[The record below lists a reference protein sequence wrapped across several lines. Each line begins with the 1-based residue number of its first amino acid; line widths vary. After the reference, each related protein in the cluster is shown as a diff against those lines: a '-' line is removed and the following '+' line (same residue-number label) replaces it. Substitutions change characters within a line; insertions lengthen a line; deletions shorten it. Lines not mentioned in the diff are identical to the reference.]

1 MPYKLSA
8 SLSNHSSDV
17 RAVAS
22 PSNDLVLSAS
32 RDKTVRS
39 WTRTSSNAFSQDY
52 TFRAGNKFLNAITYI
67 PPSSEAPRGYMVTGG
82 NEAIINVYP
91 LDAPSDEPRYALVG
105 HTDNVCTLNASPSG
119 LLISGSWDRTARVW
133 RNFQQVYELK
143 GHEQS
148 VWAALIL
155 DEAEETFLTGSADK
169 TIRLWMKHK
178 LIRTFSGH
186 TQAVRGLALIPH
198 IGFASCSND
207 GEIRVWTTEGDVI
220 STLSG
225 HTSFVYSLT
234 VLPTGE
240 IASGGE
246 DRTLRVWRDEECIQ
260 TIVHPAT
267 SVWTVSS
274 MPNGD
279 IVTGSSDGVV
289 RIFSTAEERW
299 ASSNELKEY
308 DELVASQ
315 ALPSQQVGD
324 VKKTD
329 LPGLEALA
337 TSGKKPGEVKMVRNG
352 DRVEAHQESIF
363 FFRVFHTLLISL
375 LARAYWSSN
384 VQWDSASMTWQKI
397 GDVVDA
403 VGSGRKQLY
412 EGKEYDYVFDVDI
425 QDGVPPLKLPYNAN
439 ENPFTAAQRFLASHD
454 LPMSYLDQVVQFIQ
468 QNTSGV
474 SLSTTSEYSDPF
486 TGASRYQGGGSSG
499 PAASAAYVDPFTGAT
514 RYQPPTIST
523 SSAPPS
529 GHGDPLTGGSRYAPP
544 TAAPP
549 PQTATPTRSTS
560 VVPVSTFL
568 SFKQGNVNAMRGKV
582 SELDDGFRNE
592 ISTTAV
598 AIYGP
603 EAERLD
609 EAYAYLYQALT
620 SPAKITAPSLEEAHL
635 EAVEQILE
643 RWPSSSRFPIIDL
656 ARLISG
662 NCPSAYADSKAAQQF
677 FTSLLKAAEWDA
689 PWDGQIPKSRETNM
703 LLSLR
708 ALVNSINESTPVG
721 LGDWVG
727 AILGE
732 LGRAPYDA
740 LAKNHRV
747 ALATFLFNISCVRLK
762 GPVLSPSIGEQHLHL
777 ISMILHQEQKDGET
791 AYRALVALGNTL
803 FALKA
808 QNTSLT
814 SGQVNEL
821 RQALSG
827 LRSRF
832 SEDRTTAVI
841 KDVEAFLSS

>member
-8 SLSNHSSDV
+8 SLSEHSSDV
-17 RAVAS
+17 RAVVS

-32 RDKTVRS
+32 RDKTARS
-39 WTRTSSNAFSQDY
+39 WTRTSSNAFSQDF

-67 PPSSEAPRGYMVTGG
+67 PPSSEAPRGYMATGG
-82 NEAIINVYP
+82 NEAVINVYP

-105 HTDNVCTLNASPSG
+105 HADNVCTLNTSPSG

-155 DEAEETFLTGSADK
+155 DEAEDIFLTGSADK

-207 GEIRVWTTEGDVI
+207 GEIRVWTTEGDVV

-246 DRTLRVWRDEECIQ
+246 DRTLRIWRDEECIQ

-274 MPNGD
+274 MLNGD

-289 RIFSTAEERW
+289 RIFSNAEERW

-329 LPGLEALA
+329 LPGLEALTA
-337 TSGKKPGEVKMVRNG
+337 PGKKPGEVKMVRNG

-363 FFRVFHTLLISL
+363 S
-375 LARAYWSSN
+375 
-384 VQWDSASMTWQKI
+384 WDSASMTWQKI

-499 PAASAAYVDPFTGAT
+499 PAASPAYADPFTGAT

-523 SSAPPS
+523 PSAPSS
-529 GHGDPLTGGSRYAPP
+529 GYGDPLTGGSRYAPP
-544 TAAPP
+544 TAVPP
-549 PQTATPTRSTS
+549 PQTVTPARSTS

-609 EAYAYLYQALT
+609 EAYAYLNQALT
-620 SPAKITAPSLEEAHL
+620 SPGKITAPPLDKAHL

-662 NCPSAYADSKAAQQF
+662 NCPSAYTDSKVAQQF
-677 FTSLLKAAEWDA
+677 FASLLKAAEWDA

-703 LLSLR
+703 LLTLR
-708 ALVNSINESTPVG
+708 ALVNSVNESTPVG

-732 LGRAPYDA
+732 LARAPYDA

-747 ALATFLFNISCVRLK
+747 ALATFLFNISCIRLK
-762 GPVLSPSIGEQHLHL
+762 GPIESSSIGEQHLSL

-808 QNTSLT
+808 QSISLAP
-814 SGQVNEL
+814 GQVSEF
-821 RQALSG
+821 RQALPG

-832 SEDRTTAVI
+832 LEDRTSAVI
-841 KDVEAFLSS
+841 KDVETLLSS